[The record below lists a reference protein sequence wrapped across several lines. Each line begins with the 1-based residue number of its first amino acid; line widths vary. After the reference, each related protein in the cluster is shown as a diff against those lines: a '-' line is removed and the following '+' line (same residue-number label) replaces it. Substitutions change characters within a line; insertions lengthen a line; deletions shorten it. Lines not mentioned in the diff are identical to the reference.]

1 MKQVEIF
8 EPMFAMK
15 IKPPRLPNFT
25 IVKQNQFEFNKNVKH
40 FCNEFI
46 SYLKLENLATD
57 TEQLIKD
64 TAKKVFFAEGRLRAT
79 TQEIADEAGVNR
91 ASIHYYFRSR
101 QKLFD
106 TVFIEANTEMRS
118 KMHSVFEEA
127 ISFRERIEK
136 FIEVFIEKSLN
147 HPYLEMF
154 IVTEF
159 NTNPKIQLHMWRPHN
174 QKEKIHQLEIDIQ
187 DEVSKGHMKPITAHN
202 FIITLMSLCSFPFLG
217 RDIIKNAFSINEDE
231 YKKLIAERK
240 DIIMQL
246 LFLDA

>member
-1 MKQVEIF
+1 MLNIFVSKFVNYSKMEI
-8 EPMFAMK
+8 
-15 IKPPRLPNFT
+15 
-25 IVKQNQFEFNKNVKH
+25 
-40 FCNEFI
+40 
-46 SYLKLENLATD
+46 LATD

-64 TAKKVFFAEGRLRAT
+64 TAKKVFFSEGRLHAT
-79 TQEIADEAGVNR
+79 TQEIADAAGINR

-118 KMHSVFEEA
+118 KLHSVFEEA
-127 ISFRERIEK
+127 LSFRERIEK
-136 FIEVFIEKSLN
+136 FIEVFIEKSLK

-159 NTNPKIQLHMWRPHN
+159 NTNPKIQLHMLKPDN
-174 QKEKIHQLEIDIQ
+174 EKEKIKQLEIDIKN
-187 DEVSKGHMKPITAHN
+187 EVAEGRMKPITSHN

-217 RDIIKNAFSINEDE
+217 RDIIKNAFSINEEE
-231 YKKLIAERK
+231 YQKLIAERK
-240 DIIMQL
+240 GIIMQL